1 MVCIFPYQ
9 DKTLPADERVA
20 DLLQRMTLEE
30 KAGLLFQQMIGIN
43 PDGTLYEGGGRI
55 SREPST
61 QLISGKLMNHFNL
74 FGAADPVKIAEWHNR
89 VQDLA
94 AQTRLGIPVTISTD
108 PRNGFVS
115 NPATSFGARGF
126 SQWPE
131 PTGFAATRDPE
142 LMWRAADIMR
152 QEYLA
157 VGIRVALSPMAD
169 LATEPRW
176 ARVSGT
182 FGEDADLASA
192 MVTAYIRGFQGDA
205 VGPDSVACM
214 TKHFPGAGPQAG
226 GEDAHF
232 AASREQV
239 YPGGRQ
245 EYHLKPFEA
254 AFAAGT
260 SQIMPYYG
268 MPVGTS
274 WEEVGFGFNH
284 DVITGLLRG
293 RYGFDGI
300 VCTDWGLITDAVIF
314 GQPMPARAWG
324 AEHLSAPERVAKIL
338 DAGCDQ
344 LGGEA
349 RPELVVELVSSGRIS
364 ESRIDVSVRR
374 LLREKFRMGLFDERR
389 YVDPAAAEAIVGN
402 AEFVAAGL
410 DAQRRSVVVLTS
422 QPAVSLSTRLY
433 VSGIDAEVAARYGT
447 VVDQPSEADLA
458 VVRIGGPFDQ
468 RDKGFEAHFHQGRLW
483 YTDEELAAVA
493 AVSSVVPTVVDVFL
507 DRPAILTPLSSSVS
521 LLGDFGASDEAVLD
535 IVFGRAAATGQLPFE
550 LPRSAQQVEHG
561 REDVPQ
567 DSGDP
572 LYPFAHGLPTPTPTP
587 IPTEHP

>member
-1 MVCIFPYQ
+1 MVSIFPYQ
-9 DKTLPADERVA
+9 DKTIPADERVA
-20 DLLQRMTLEE
+20 DLLPRMALEE
-30 KAGLLFQQMIGIN
+30 KAGLLFQQMIGMN
-43 PDGTLYEGGGRI
+43 QDGTLYEGGGRF
-55 SREPST
+55 SLEPST

-108 PRNGFVS
+108 PRNGFVR

-142 LMWRAADIMR
+142 LMRRAADIMR

-157 VGIRVALSPMAD
+157 VGIRVGLSPMAD

-192 MVTAYIRGFQGDA
+192 MVTAYIRGFQGDT

-232 AASREQV
+232 AAAREQV
-239 YPGGRQ
+239 YPGGMQ

-268 MPVGTS
+268 MPIGTS
-274 WEEVGFGFNH
+274 WEEVGFAFSHG
-284 DVITGLLRG
+284 VITGLLRG
-293 RYGFDGI
+293 HYGFDGI
-300 VCTDWGLITDAVIF
+300 VCTDWGLITDGVVF
-314 GQPMPARAWG
+314 GEPMPARAWG
-324 AEHLSAPERVAKIL
+324 AEHLSELERVAKIL

-349 RPELVVELVSSGRIS
+349 RPELVVQLVQSGRITQA
-364 ESRIDVSVRR
+364 RIDVSVRR

-389 YVDPAAAEAIVGN
+389 YVDPAAAAAIVGN

-410 DAQRRSVVVLTS
+410 DAQRRSIVALTS
-422 QPAVSLSTRLY
+422 LPAVSSSTRLY

-447 VVDQPSEADLA
+447 VVDQPSEADLG
-458 VVRIGGPFDQ
+458 VVRIGAPFDQ
-468 RDKGFEAHFHQGRLW
+468 RDKGFERLFHQGRLW
-483 YTDEELAAVA
+483 YTDEELAAVTE
-493 AVSSVVPTVVDVFL
+493 VSSVVPTVVDVFL
-507 DRPAILTPLSSSVS
+507 DRPAILTPLSSSAA

-535 IVFGRAAATGQLPFE
+535 IVFGRAAASGQLPFE
-550 LPRSAQQVEHG
+550 LPRSAEQVEHG
-561 REDVPQ
+561 REDVPH

-572 LYPFAHGLPTPTPTP
+572 LYPFAHGLLTAPPTAQP
-587 IPTEHP
+587 